1 MNWGTKLGI
10 GMALFISFIVT
21 LGVLMIRSD
30 SDDLVDTDYYEKG
43 IGYEKDYIRKSQV
56 ETDRAQPTITS
67 NGSLKIVFVRPA
79 TGRVKF
85 IHPSDKK
92 MDKILGMKSNT
103 DNLVELPL
111 AQMAKGHWKLLLEW
125 ESDEKAYLYE
135 KEIMI
140 K

>member
-21 LGVLMIRSD
+21 LGILMIRSE

-56 ETDRAQPTITS
+56 ETDQAQPTITS
-67 NGSLKIVFVRPA
+67 NGSLKIAFVHPA
-79 TGRVKF
+79 TGSIKF

-92 MDKILGMKSNT
+92 MDKILDIKSDT
-103 DNLVELPL
+103 DNRVELPL
-111 AQMAKGHWKLLLEW
+111 RDMAKGHWKVLLEW
-125 ESDEKAYLYE
+125 ESDRKAYMYE
-135 KEIMI
+135 KELMI

>member
-1 MNWGTKLGI
+1 MGI

-79 TGRVKF
+79 AGCVKF
-85 IHPSDKK
+85 IYPSDKK